1 MKILQTRGVA
11 AVVQDSKETRS
22 IYHSHIQVI
31 SRIMEDS
38 PSFPWAPNQG
48 PQNRRNNDNLHT
60 VYTSC
65 TCTAVRGFNNSYTK
79 NEYFMKIWNTR
90 SHMYPIQV
98 IPTYSKCT
106 HTHKLF
112 KSSYIQIVP
121 YIVSNTK
128 IYRQHVRFVIFMVH
142 CVPPS
147 VVL

>member
-11 AVVQDSKETRS
+11 AVVQDSKRREVYIILIFKSLEGSWKTLLLSLEHLIKRLK
-22 IYHSHIQVI
+22 
-31 SRIMEDS
+31 
-38 PSFPWAPNQG
+38 
-48 PQNRRNNDNLHT
+48 NRRNNDNLHT

-121 YIVSNTK
+121 YIVSNTRS
-128 IYRQHVRFVIFMVH
+128 IANM
-142 CVPPS
+142 
-147 VVL
+147 